1 MAVCELTYAL
11 PLLQLLSLAGR
22 ELRESDGM
30 TLLSQAARGDGKT
43 KHAHGRGKQDLQKE
57 EGLSA
62 KGRPRR

>member
-30 TLLSQAARGDGKT
+30 TLLSQASRGDGKNQACAWER
-43 KHAHGRGKQDLQKE
+43 KAGSSKSG
-57 EGLSA
+57 GLEC
-62 KGRPRR
+62 